1 MKSQERKIK
10 LQNIGIVI
18 LMSIVF
24 GVTYNYLY
32 YPHNLAEYAEAISI
46 SILIG
51 ICIGF
56 TEESLLKSIFQRLA
70 FYQVLLIRTV
80 LYSVAISVILSLVLS
95 IEIAI
100 ENEISYF
107 NAWAL
112 YLKSPLFIRDFS
124 FSLTFAFAIILLS
137 QVLQLIGMKN
147 LARLIFGQFHSPR
160 EVDRVFMFIDLN
172 ESTRLAEELDNRSYS
187 AFIKE
192 YFNDVSNAISKYGG
206 EVYQYV
212 GDEISVL
219 WSVRENND
227 HCIKC
232 FFQAKKNID
241 DKRDHYLAAYGN
253 VPQFK
258 GGAHVGS
265 VVVTEVGKLKKEL
278 VYHGDV
284 VNTTSRIIGKCNE
297 LKQELL
303 VSEDLLSSVENQ
315 NFTAAEQG
323 EIPLKGKSH
332 KIRISG
338 MKEIERSSQ
347 SS

>member
-1 MKSQERKIK
+1 MDPQGRKIK
-10 LQNIGIVI
+10 LQNIGIIV
-18 LMSIVF
+18 LMSIMF

-51 ICIGF
+51 ISIGF
-56 TEESLLKSIFQRLA
+56 TEEGFLKSTFQRLV

-95 IEIAI
+95 IEIAM

-107 NAWAL
+107 DAWAL
-112 YLKSPLFIRDFS
+112 YLKSPLFRRDFS
-124 FSLTFAFAIILLS
+124 FSMTFAFAIIFLS
-137 QVLQLIGMKN
+137 QVIQLIGMKN
-147 LARLIFGQFHSPR
+147 LARLIFGRYHTPR

-187 AFIKE
+187 AFVKE

-232 FFQAKKNID
+232 F
-241 DKRDHYLAAYGN
+241 L
-253 VPQFK
+253 P
-258 GGAHVGS
+258 
-265 VVVTEVGKLKKEL
+265 GKEE
-278 VYHGDV
+278 H
-284 VNTTSRIIGKCNE
+284 
-297 LKQELL
+297 
-303 VSEDLLSSVENQ
+303 
-315 NFTAAEQG
+315 
-323 EIPLKGKSH
+323 
-332 KIRISG
+332 
-338 MKEIERSSQ
+338 
-347 SS
+347 